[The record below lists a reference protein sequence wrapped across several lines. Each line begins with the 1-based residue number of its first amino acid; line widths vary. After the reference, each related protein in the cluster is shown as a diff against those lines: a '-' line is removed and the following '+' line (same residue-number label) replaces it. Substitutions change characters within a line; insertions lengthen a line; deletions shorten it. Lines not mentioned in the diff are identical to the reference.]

1 LLERGI
7 VRRDE
12 EEYRARVAAPP
23 LLKLPA
29 PEEEQEE
36 EEEEEERGIIGISN
50 MPSLICRRWWPRN
63 NSHCRRCCRC

>member
-1 LLERGI
+1 LERGI

-29 PEEEQEE
+29 PEEEQD

-50 MPSLICRRWWPRN
+50 MPSLICHRSWPWN
-63 NSHCRRCCRC
+63 NSRCRRCCRC

>member
-29 PEEEQEE
+29 PEEQEE